1 MSDWSFDVC
10 SSDRISALS
19 TWLAVTMVA
28 MRLCG
33 LVWVLVVSILN
44 ATVQMSAP
52 RWVVARALS
61 LYQMATF
68 SGMAGGAWLWGYV
81 TERSDLTAALLIAAP
96 VQLGC
101 VVLGRWFPLPETE
114 DMNLDLQGLHDPDT
128 AYPLRGRTGTL
139 VVNIANQITTSDKIS
154 TS

>member
-1 MSDWSFDVC
+1 
-10 SSDRISALS
+10 
-19 TWLAVTMVA
+19 MVA
-28 MRLCG
+28 MLLCG
-33 LVWVLVVSILN
+33 LGWVLVVSILI

-52 RWVVARALS
+52 RGVVARALS

-81 TERSDLTAALLIAAP
+81 TERSDLTAALLIAAT

-114 DMNLDLQGLHDPDT
+114 DMNLDLKGFHEPDT
-128 AYPLRGRTGTL
+128 AVPVRGRTGP
-139 VVNIANQITTSDKIS
+139 VVVTFESRIAERDTYPFLDRQS
-154 TS
+154 